1 MSGRTFLVTGATGTV
16 GRQVV
21 ARLSGVGTSVR
32 ALARDPRAVEAGDGI
47 VAVAGDLTAPDG
59 LRASLTGVDAVFLVW
74 PFDTAD
80 GAHEVLEA
88 IAEQARR
95 VVYLSS
101 ATPRDGE
108 RRVEE
113 AIVDSGL
120 EWTFLRPHV
129 FASNALRWARQISE
143 EGTVRAPYG
152 AATTAPLH
160 EHDLAAV
167 AVRALTD
174 DGHAGASY
182 RLTGPEALTQAE
194 QVRIIGEVI
203 DRPVVWTETPEETAR
218 QELLAQGWPPAVVD
232 GVLRAQAEL
241 VTTPGPLTSTVE
253 SVTGAPAR
261 TFRAWA
267 RDHARNFLAGGP
279 N

>member
-21 ARLSGVGTSVR
+21 ARLSGAGTPVR
-32 ALARDPRAVEAGDGI
+32 AMARDPRAVEAGDGI
-47 VAVAGDLTAPDG
+47 VAVAGDLTDPDG
-59 LRASLTGVDAVFLVW
+59 LRVPLTGVDAVFLVW
-74 PFDTAD
+74 PFATAD
-80 GAHEVLEA
+80 GAHEVLEV
-88 IAEQARR
+88 IAERARR

-101 ATPRDGE
+101 AAPRDGE

-129 FASNALRWARQISE
+129 FASNALRWARQIRE

-160 EHDLAAV
+160 ERDLAAV

-218 QELLAQGWPPAVVD
+218 QEMLAQGWPPAVVD

-267 RDHARNFLAGGP
+267 GDHARNFLTSGP

>member
-1 MSGRTFLVTGATGTV
+1 MEKA
-16 GRQVV
+16 
-21 ARLSGVGTSVR
+21 
-32 ALARDPRAVEAGDGI
+32 ARDSP
-47 VAVAGDLTAPDG
+47 
-59 LRASLTGVDAVFLVW
+59 
-74 PFDTAD
+74 
-80 GAHEVLEA
+80 
-88 IAEQARR
+88 AR
-95 VVYLSS
+95 
-101 ATPRDGE
+101 
-108 RRVEE
+108 
-113 AIVDSGL
+113 
-120 EWTFLRPHV
+120 
-129 FASNALRWARQISE
+129 
-143 EGTVRAPYG
+143 

-160 EHDLAAV
+160 ERDLAAV

-218 QELLAQGWPPAVVD
+218 QEMLAQGWPPAVVD

-267 RDHARNFLAGGP
+267 GDHARDFLTGGP